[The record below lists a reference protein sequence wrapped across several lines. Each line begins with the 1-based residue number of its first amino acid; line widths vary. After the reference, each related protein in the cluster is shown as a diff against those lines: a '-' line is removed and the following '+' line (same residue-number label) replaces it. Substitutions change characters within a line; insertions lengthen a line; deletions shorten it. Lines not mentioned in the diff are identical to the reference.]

1 MPELPTLHS
10 PLPIPHS
17 LFPTLNFM
25 SKNLP
30 YIMPSPQPQVEEAFA
45 AYQTTHQFYHEVRS
59 RSEFQR
65 YCEWYYTTAE
75 QNRQE
80 LKRMRGEL
88 NIFQWFRRQ

>member
-1 MPELPTLHS
+1 
-10 PLPIPHS
+10 
-17 LFPTLNFM
+17 M

-30 YIMPSPQPQVEEAFA
+30 YIMPSPQPQVEGAFA
-45 AYQTTHQFYHEVRS
+45 TYQTTHQFYHEVSS

-88 NIFQWFRRQ
+88 NIFQWFRRR

>member
-1 MPELPTLHS
+1 
-10 PLPIPHS
+10 
-17 LFPTLNFM
+17 M

-45 AYQTTHQFYHEVRS
+45 TYQTTHQFYHEVQS